1 MYRNSFSGRAP
12 SLTKYDIRNP
22 RYDEKYSN
30 IPGGA
35 LPQDE
40 SLQDTVTRI
49 IPFWNNTIAKNVF
62 NNKQILIVAHKN
74 SLRAIFK
81 HLQGI

>member
-1 MYRNSFSGRAP
+1 MARYRNSFSGKSP

-35 LPQDE
+35 LPQEE
-40 SLQDTVTRI
+40 SL
-49 IPFWNNTIAKNVF
+49 
-62 NNKQILIVAHKN
+62 
-74 SLRAIFK
+74 
-81 HLQGI
+81 